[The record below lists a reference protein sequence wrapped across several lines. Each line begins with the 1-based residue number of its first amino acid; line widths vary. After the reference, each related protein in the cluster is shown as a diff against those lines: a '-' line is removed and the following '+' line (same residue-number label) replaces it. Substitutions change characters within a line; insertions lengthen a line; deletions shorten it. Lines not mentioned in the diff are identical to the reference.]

1 VESEDD
7 SDTPASKKPSGSE
20 YQNMSLQQP
29 ATQPGDKKSGASTVK
44 VSGASPVKVFGASTA
59 KVPHASPVKVSES
72 DASPVKVSDA
82 SLDKKLAAQDK
93 MPETHDHVVCRVASG
108 AQITVLRTCSL
119 ERVLSL
125 LTNHMPAGED
135 DIIMLSV
142 TGKKPWTA
150 ITTDT
155 QFRQVIEDLD
165 VSYISALQ
173 METNGSLTVRTMSL
187 TRLSSNLR

>member
-44 VSGASPVKVFGASTA
+44 VSGAS
-59 KVPHASPVKVSES
+59 
-72 DASPVKVSDA
+72 
-82 SLDKKLAAQDK
+82 LDKKLAAQDK
-93 MPETHDHVVCRVASG
+93 MPETNDHVVCRVASG

-165 VSYISALQ
+165 VSFIYISALQ
-173 METNGSLTVRTMSL
+173 MEMNGSLTVRTMSL

>member
-1 VESEDD
+1 MLLRSR
-7 SDTPASKKPSGSE
+7 SRG
-20 YQNMSLQQP
+20 
-29 ATQPGDKKSGASTVK
+29 
-44 VSGASPVKVFGASTA
+44 
-59 KVPHASPVKVSES
+59 
-72 DASPVKVSDA
+72 
-82 SLDKKLAAQDK
+82 
-93 MPETHDHVVCRVASG
+93 PETHDHVVCRVASG

-142 TGKKPWTA
+142 TGKKPWSA

-165 VSYISALQ
+165 VSFTHFRIADGDEWKSDGEDYEFDTTIFELKVSRDATAQPIFDAIS
-173 METNGSLTVRTMSL
+173 EY
-187 TRLSSNLR
+187 

>member
-1 VESEDD
+1 LKVKNFLPLHRYQLTNRFELTSNG
-7 SDTPASKKPSGSE
+7 KPLWCLVFARLRQE
-20 YQNMSLQQP
+20 RR
-29 ATQPGDKKSGASTVK
+29 ASTVK
-44 VSGASPVKVFGASTA
+44 VSG
-59 KVPHASPVKVSES
+59 ASPVKVSES
-72 DASPVKVSDA
+72 DASPVKVSESDA
-82 SLDKKLAAQDK
+82 SPVKE
-93 MPETHDHVVCRVASG
+93 PETHDHVVCRVASG

-142 TGKKPWTA
+142 TGKKPWSA

-165 VSYISALQ
+165 VSFTYFRIADGDEWKSDGEDYEFDTTIFELKVSRDATAQPIFDAIS
-173 METNGSLTVRTMSL
+173 EY
-187 TRLSSNLR
+187 